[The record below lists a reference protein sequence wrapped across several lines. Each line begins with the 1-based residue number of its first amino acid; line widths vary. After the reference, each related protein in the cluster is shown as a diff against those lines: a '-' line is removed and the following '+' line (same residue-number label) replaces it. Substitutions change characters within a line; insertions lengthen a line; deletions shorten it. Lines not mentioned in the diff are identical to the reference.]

1 MYKKSRIDED
11 EEDDKP
17 KPSEEPEIKKLLQ
30 QKTESIIV
38 SSKTCSYPIFII
50 LFANKKRK
58 MNNPMSYIA
67 SGGASS
73 SLKIDKLNL
82 QQQLLKRYESV
93 QKQST
98 NSSASTSK
106 PTTTNKT
113 VSENNLLL

>member
-1 MYKKSRIDED
+1 MRFQRQNDIIWEF
-11 EEDDKP
+11 EE
-17 KPSEEPEIKKLLQ
+17 IRLN
-30 QKTESIIV
+30 V
-38 SSKTCSYPIFII
+38 F
-50 LFANKKRK
+50 
-58 MNNPMSYIA
+58 
-67 SGGASS
+67 
-73 SLKIDKLNL
+73 KIDKLNL